1 MGVSIHYR
9 GRIDSAALLPS
20 LREEIADIARSMG
33 WPSTTLDDDWSISP
47 DANLATGGR
56 IQGHLGLKG
65 IQITPHPDSEPLVLF
80 FDRDGYIRSPVTMAL
95 ILDGTLQPK
104 TAWVSMKTQFAAP
117 DTHVWVIGLLK
128 YLKKRYISN
137 LEVSDE
143 SGYWDTGDRRK
154 LEKSMDLLDSKLN
167 QLSAKISSGSI
178 GDLTG
183 LTADQIASRLEHL
196 FLNDED
202 LGAEKPPERDK

>member
-9 GRIDSAALLPS
+9 GKLNDTAMLPALCD
-20 LREEIADIARSMG
+20 EVGDIADSLG
-33 WPSTTLDDDWSISP
+33 WPATTLDDDWSTPP
-47 DANLATGGR
+47 DATLKNGGKVE
-56 IQGHLGLKG
+56 GHLGLKG

-80 FDRDGYIRSPVTMAL
+80 FDRDGRLRSPMTMLL
-95 ILDGTLQPK
+95 ILDGTLQPE
-104 TAWVSMKTQFAAP
+104 TAWVPMKTQFSTP
-117 DTHVWVIGLLK
+117 DTHVCVVGLLK

-143 SGYWDTGDRRK
+143 SEYWDTGDRRK
-154 LEKSMDLLDSKLN
+154 LEDDMSLLNGKL
-167 QLSAKISSGSI
+167 QRLSGAISSGSM

-183 LTADQIASRLEHL
+183 LSADEIASRIEQL

-202 LGAEKPPERDK
+202 